1 MAQIKYVPQ
10 TPTVYLVVDRSGSM
24 FHCLTTSELVCSTK
38 TDTSWSKLKTAIQT
52 VVMQLET
59 ARSFRLHDDLRDQS
73 GRGRL
78 VPSADARSRSRTTSV
93 RS

>member
-24 FHCLTTSELVCSTK
+24 FQCLTTSDLVCPTK

-59 ARSFRLHDDLRDQS
+59 DVRFGFTTIFGTNPAGAARAPCR
-73 GRGRL
+73 
-78 VPSADARSRSRTTSV
+78 ARARSRTTSN
-93 RS
+93 RN